1 MGSGTK
7 SCYFACM
14 SCRALVDAGAR
25 WASSALETSEVVSRA
40 RPVDPAAV
48 LAARDYWEPAEDATS
63 DWLKLD
69 VLPKVRTFLEE
80 HAKHELRFGDEEELM
95 GADDAAFLD
104 WLDLSESPIVTPRYF
119 TEVLHLTTWAQVEEN
134 IESRATQPWWWSVD
148 GVHERTRARF
158 DELANASY
166 PAVESRSRVGSF
178 PAEAK
183 AGGGYVWDA
192 VLEYRVWCHPEDGA
206 ADLYKG
212 EDYFYPFETYAEA
225 LAFSRA
231 TKGAEEPLALI
242 RQDEYIDEPE
252 PGRFVHMR
260 ETRIAEWP
268 VEFLSRPKR
277 SKSTIPNFLSPNA
290 PPNRLDIIR
299 GLVK

>member
-1 MGSGTK
+1 
-7 SCYFACM
+7 M

-25 WASSALETSEVVSRA
+25 WAVTTLESDRLVSRSA
-40 RPVDPAAV
+40 PVDPAAV
-48 LAARDYWEPAEDATS
+48 LAARAYWEPAADATS
-63 DWLKLD
+63 DWLNLD
-69 VLPKVRTFLEE
+69 VLPKVRSFLQE
-80 HAKHELRFGDEEELM
+80 HAKHELRFGDEDEIM
-95 GADDAAFLD
+95 GTQDAAFLD
-104 WLDLSESPIVTPRYF
+104 WLDLSEAPIATPRYF
-119 TEVLHLTTWAQVEEN
+119 AEVLGLASWAQVEEHV
-134 IESRATQPWWWSVD
+134 ESQATQPWWWSLDPVK
-148 GVHERTRARF
+148 ELTRARF
-158 DELANASY
+158 NQLNNASY

-192 VLEYRVWCHPEDGA
+192 VLEYRVWCHPDEGA

-212 EDYFYPFETYAEA
+212 EDYFYPFETYEEA
-225 LAFSRA
+225 LAFSQQ

-252 PGRFVHMR
+252 PGRFVHVR

-268 VEFLSRPKR
+268 VEFLNRPRR
-277 SKSTIPNFLSPNA
+277 SQSTIPNFLSPNA
-290 PPNRLDIIR
+290 PANRLDIIR